1 MFRDTSD
8 VDPAAFSAL
17 GEPNRLRIAELLASS
32 PRSVGEIA
40 AQLGLRQPQ
49 ATKHLQALQRAGLVT
64 VHPLGQ
70 RRIYALNREFF
81 GELGQWSERFASPHS
96 SETVLV
102 QYAQAIEAERALA
115 QDDPEWATGRGLQF
129 SRELSASAPIVWA
142 YWTSPDLVS
151 KWWSPEHFEV
161 VDCHLEP
168 VVGGRFE
175 IVMGEGDGTRHAST
189 GTFLE
194 VAPPRHLRYEL
205 GPLAAD
211 GTRLLTAV
219 HDLQLQGHRNRT
231 RLTLTIR
238 ITAAAPAA
246 APALAG
252 MQFGWEQ
259 LLNKLA
265 RTIEA
270 CPRR

>member
-1 MFRDTSD
+1 M
-8 VDPAAFSAL
+8 DPAAFSAL

-32 PRSVGEIA
+32 PRAVGEIA

-49 ATKHLQALQRAGLVT
+49 TTKHLQALQRAGLVT
-64 VHPLGQ
+64 MHPLGQ

-81 GELGQWSERFASPHS
+81 GELRRWSERFASPHS
-96 SETVLV
+96 SEAVLV
-102 QYAQAIEAERALA
+102 EYAQAIEAERALA

-129 SRELSASAPIVWA
+129 SRELAAPSPVVWA
-142 YWTSPDLVS
+142 YWTSADLVS

-161 VDCHLEP
+161 VDCHLDP
-168 VVGGRFE
+168 VVGGRLE
-175 IVMGEGDGTRHAST
+175 IVMQEGDGTLHAST

-194 VAPPRHLRYEL
+194 LAPPRCLRYEL

-219 HDLQLQGHRNRT
+219 HDLQLQENRNRT
-231 RLTLTIR
+231 KLTLAIR

-252 MQFGWEQ
+252 MRFGWEQ
-259 LLNKLA
+259 LLNKLV
-265 RTIEA
+265 RTIE
-270 CPRR
+270 CGNPPRA